1 MLAVPTLMRPP
12 TVSATAVPAR
22 IGPKIVKTA
31 ATATAVAGRIARVA
45 TGAAIEFD
53 ESWNP
58 LVTSNATASTTT
70 TTSATTPPLLT
81 RAVSSLRARVGTSW
95 RGRTMVTM
103 HSALLAARSPWLLS
117 GEESGADRAVG
128 NE

>member
-12 TVSATAVPAR
+12 TVLATAVPAR

-45 TGAAIEFD
+45 TGADIEFD

-58 LVTSNATASTTT
+58 FVTSNATASATT
-70 TTSATTPPLLT
+70 TTSATTPPPLT
-81 RAVSSLRARVGTSW
+81 RAVCLTPCPGGYVVA
-95 RGRTMVTM
+95 
-103 HSALLAARSPWLLS
+103 
-117 GEESGADRAVG
+117 
-128 NE
+128 